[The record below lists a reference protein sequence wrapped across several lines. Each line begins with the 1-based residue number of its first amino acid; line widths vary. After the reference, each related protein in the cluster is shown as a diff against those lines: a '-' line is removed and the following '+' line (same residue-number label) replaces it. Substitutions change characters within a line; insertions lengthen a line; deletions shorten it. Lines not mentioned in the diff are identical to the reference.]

1 MQKIIFNNDV
11 TKTVYDVTMS
21 LQNKRIY
28 IEFPESDNDESIDT
42 TLFVDG
48 FVEVNEH
55 NSFVQADFSSMKY
68 IYRDYDDG
76 LRYILTYIEDDVY
89 VEPSEI
95 EIPVEPSE
103 PYVPTLDEVKKSKIN
118 ELSRICNQS
127 ILDGV
132 DVEIDGVMEHFSYK
146 DEDQVNIKEI
156 FDLSLQTNI
165 PLYYHADNAS
175 CKLYTVEQIASI
187 YTTNATNKMHHI
199 TYFNQLK
206 LYVESLESK
215 EEIAAVKYGDE
226 LIGEYL
232 RTYNDA
238 MAQANVGLT
247 TLLGV
252 E

>member
-1 MQKIIFNNDV
+1 MQKIIFNNDE
-11 TKTVYDVTMS
+11 TKTVYDVIMS

-28 IEFPESDNDESIDT
+28 IEIPKSDNDEPIDT
-42 TLFVDG
+42 VLFADG
-48 FVEVNEH
+48 FIEVNEH
-55 NSFVQADFSSMKY
+55 NSFVQADFSNMKY
-68 IYRDYDDG
+68 IYRDFNDG
-76 LRYILTYIEDDVY
+76 LRYILTNVEDDVY